1 MCSDRLKDNGVRGVR
16 LSAQASKDDSRYATG
31 RPDRKAQLL
40 MDVDLMVASVLAYL
54 LENLPSMLLTTRTT
68 HSDGASRM
76 SKAIGMK
83 LKPGSGVAALPTID
97 RLSQLER

>member
-16 LSAQASKDDSRYATG
+16 LSTQASKDDSRYATG
-31 RPDRKAQLL
+31 RPDRKAQFL
-40 MDVDLMVASVLAYL
+40 MDVDLMVAS
-54 LENLPSMLLTTRTT
+54 PSMLLTTRTT